1 MNKTE
6 HTNMGGCT
14 GSPQGGAGDKK
25 GGGGKF
31 VTRMGVVAVT
41 VGSAVGLG
49 NIWRFPFEAGAGGGG
64 AFLLLNILMVLAIG
78 VPVVCAEFVIG
89 RHTGS
94 AATAAFRQ
102 LVGERR
108 GRWWGI
114 VGVSGLVASV
124 LILGFYSV
132 VAGWTL
138 EYSVMAA
145 MEGFHGNSAA
155 DLHDRFGEMSAN
167 PWRAVGWTLIF
178 LAINYFVLRR
188 GVEKGIERVANV
200 LMPLLFVIL
209 AAFCINSML
218 MPGAADGLSFLF
230 KPDFSKVTPQVVLS
244 AMGQAFFSL
253 SLGLGCL
260 ITYSSYFPKSVPLVR
275 TASMTAGLDLLVA
288 VMAGMV
294 IFPAMF
300 TFGQESVGGPRLVFE
315 VLPSIFGSMPGG
327 RIWGVLFFIL
337 LAMASLTSTVSMS
350 EISIAWLTREKG
362 MSRKA
367 AVNLNMV
374 VAVVLGVLCS
384 LSFGVLSGAKL
395 FGMTIFEL
403 FDFVASNVL
412 LPLGG
417 MLISVFVGWLLKRSL
432 VRRELL
438 QGVKHPGKAMNLTV
452 NVIIFLLRWVAPV
465 CIAMVFVA
473 GIV

>member
-1 MNKTE
+1 M
-6 HTNMGGCT
+6 
-14 GSPQGGAGDKK
+14 KK
-25 GGGGKF
+25 K
-31 VTRMGVVAVT
+31 M
-41 VGSAVGLG
+41 
-49 NIWRFPFEAGAGGGG
+49 
-64 AFLLLNILMVLAIG
+64 
-78 VPVVCAEFVIG
+78 
-89 RHTGS
+89 H
-94 AATAAFRQ
+94 
-102 LVGERR
+102 
-108 GRWWGI
+108 
-114 VGVSGLVASV
+114 
-124 LILGFYSV
+124 
-132 VAGWTL
+132 
-138 EYSVMAA
+138 
-145 MEGFHGNSAA
+145 
-155 DLHDRFGEMSAN
+155 
-167 PWRAVGWTLIF
+167 
-178 LAINYFVLRR
+178 
-188 GVEKGIERVANV
+188 
-200 LMPLLFVIL
+200 
-209 AAFCINSML
+209 
-218 MPGAADGLSFLF
+218 
-230 KPDFSKVTPQVVLS
+230 
-244 AMGQAFFSL
+244 
-253 SLGLGCL
+253 
-260 ITYSSYFPKSVPLVR
+260 
-275 TASMTAGLDLLVA
+275 LLVA

>member
-1 MNKTE
+1 M
-6 HTNMGGCT
+6 
-14 GSPQGGAGDKK
+14 
-25 GGGGKF
+25 
-31 VTRMGVVAVT
+31 
-41 VGSAVGLG
+41 
-49 NIWRFPFEAGAGGGG
+49 
-64 AFLLLNILMVLAIG
+64 
-78 VPVVCAEFVIG
+78 
-89 RHTGS
+89 
-94 AATAAFRQ
+94 
-102 LVGERR
+102 
-108 GRWWGI
+108 
-114 VGVSGLVASV
+114 
-124 LILGFYSV
+124 
-132 VAGWTL
+132 
-138 EYSVMAA
+138 
-145 MEGFHGNSAA
+145 
-155 DLHDRFGEMSAN
+155 
-167 PWRAVGWTLIF
+167 
-178 LAINYFVLRR
+178 
-188 GVEKGIERVANV
+188 
-200 LMPLLFVIL
+200 
-209 AAFCINSML
+209 
-218 MPGAADGLSFLF
+218 
-230 KPDFSKVTPQVVLS
+230 
-244 AMGQAFFSL
+244 
-253 SLGLGCL
+253 
-260 ITYSSYFPKSVPLVR
+260 
-275 TASMTAGLDLLVA
+275 
-288 VMAGMV
+288 
-294 IFPAMF
+294 
-300 TFGQESVGGPRLVFE
+300 FE

>member
-1 MNKTE
+1 
-6 HTNMGGCT
+6 
-14 GSPQGGAGDKK
+14 
-25 GGGGKF
+25 
-31 VTRMGVVAVT
+31 
-41 VGSAVGLG
+41 
-49 NIWRFPFEAGAGGGG
+49 
-64 AFLLLNILMVLAIG
+64 
-78 VPVVCAEFVIG
+78 
-89 RHTGS
+89 
-94 AATAAFRQ
+94 
-102 LVGERR
+102 
-108 GRWWGI
+108 
-114 VGVSGLVASV
+114 
-124 LILGFYSV
+124 
-132 VAGWTL
+132 
-138 EYSVMAA
+138 
-145 MEGFHGNSAA
+145 
-155 DLHDRFGEMSAN
+155 
-167 PWRAVGWTLIF
+167 
-178 LAINYFVLRR
+178 
-188 GVEKGIERVANV
+188 
-200 LMPLLFVIL
+200 
-209 AAFCINSML
+209 
-218 MPGAADGLSFLF
+218 
-230 KPDFSKVTPQVVLS
+230 
-244 AMGQAFFSL
+244 
-253 SLGLGCL
+253 
-260 ITYSSYFPKSVPLVR
+260 
-275 TASMTAGLDLLVA
+275 
-288 VMAGMV
+288 
-294 IFPAMF
+294 MF

-327 RIWGVLFFIL
+327 RIWGVLFFML

-417 MLISVFVGWLLKRSL
+417 MLISVFVGWVLKRSL

-452 NVIIFLLRWVAPV
+452 NVIIFLLRWMAPV